1 MKVLDEIKKNIDW
14 LDINAKTPNITDIS
28 IVLVKLSTQGV
39 TLGELKSDAYDV
51 MVDLEEEYKSA
62 MAEKVNQLIREGMGV
77 AAAERQA
84 EEFLKQKRKD
94 WKDADKIFSRLRGFL
109 DRIDKV
115 SDAVRQRVSVEKQ
128 TGLKGM
134 VGT

>member
-1 MKVLDEIKKNIDW
+1 MKVLEDIKKNLDW
-14 LDINAKTPNITDIS
+14 LDKNAKTPNITDIS

-51 MVDLEEEYKSA
+51 MIDLEEEYKSS
-62 MAEKVNQLIREGMGV
+62 MAEKVNELIREGMGV

-84 EEFLKQKRKD
+84 EEALKQKRKD
-94 WKDADKIFSRLRGFL
+94 WKDADKVFSRLRGFL
-109 DRIDKV
+109 DRVDKV

-128 TGLKGM
+128 TGLKNM
-134 VGT
+134 SGT